1 MHERGEPAVDR
12 FARLDGRVVVVTG
25 SGSGIGRAV
34 SVELAGAG
42 AHVVATSRTEAS
54 ARETARLCGERC
66 DGVRLDVT
74 DADERRGLADR
85 LGATHGRLDVL
96 VANAGVDL
104 SHEPSVSELTDEE
117 WDTVLEI
124 NLSSV
129 FRLVRT
135 VLPLMRPGASIVTI
149 GSAASLVARA
159 RAAAYVASKG
169 GLLQLTRAL
178 AVDLAPQ
185 GIRANCVCPG
195 NIETP
200 LTDSFLAAAPDPAA
214 LRAAYA
220 GDAPMNRLGTPA
232 EVAACV
238 RFLASSDAAFVTGAV
253 LAVDGGMTVI

>member
-1 MHERGEPAVDR
+1 VRERGGPPSDR
-12 FARLDGRVVVVTG
+12 FGRLDDRVAVVTG

-34 SVELAGAG
+34 SVELATAG
-42 AHVVATSRTEAS
+42 AHVVATSRTESRAE
-54 ARETARLCGERC
+54 ETARICGPRC
-66 DGVRLDVT
+66 EAIRFDVT
-74 DADERRGLADR
+74 DSVERGALVDR
-85 LGATHGRLDVL
+85 LARGHGHLDVL

-104 SHEPSVSELTDEE
+104 SHEPGVSEISDEE
-117 WDTVLEI
+117 WDTVLET

-129 FRLVRT
+129 FRLVRA
-135 VLPLMRPGASIVTI
+135 VLPLMRPGASIVTV

-159 RAAAYVASKG
+159 GAAAYVASKG

-195 NIETP
+195 NIQTP
-200 LTDSFLAAAPDPAA
+200 LTDSFLAAASDPDA